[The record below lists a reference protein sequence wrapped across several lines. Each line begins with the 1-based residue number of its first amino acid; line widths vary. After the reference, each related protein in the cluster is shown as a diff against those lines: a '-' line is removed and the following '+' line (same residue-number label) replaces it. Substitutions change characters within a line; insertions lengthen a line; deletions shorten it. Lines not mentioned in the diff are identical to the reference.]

1 MSEREIERLVPTEIR
16 NVSFPVSV
24 RGYDRHAVD
33 AYVERVN
40 RAIAELEVGRSPQA
54 AVRHALEQLREQAT
68 GILQRARDTAEEITA
83 KAQQE
88 AAESTAREK
97 AEAAA
102 FVVNASV
109 EADSER
115 AEAAEVVAKAR
126 AEEAELLAHARA
138 ESEEILARSR
148 SDAAELL
155 QRSEEEVAAQREVAE
170 ARMRVLRAETEAV
183 DKLRRELLDDI
194 RATAARLK
202 QLATEA
208 AARFPPEELAERRE
222 MLAPEAAT
230 EAEQPWVA
238 TADEPREEAMST
250 IAADE
255 AGSDEPLNEKP
266 Q

>member
-54 AVRHALEQLREQAT
+54 AVRHALEQLREQAS

-83 KAQQE
+83 KARQE

-102 FVVNASV
+102 FVVSASV

-126 AEEAELLAHARA
+126 AEGAELLAQARA

-148 SDAAELL
+148 ADAAELI
-155 QRSEEEVAAQREVAE
+155 QRSEEEVAALREDAE
-170 ARMRVLRAETEAV
+170 ARMRVLRADIGAI
-183 DKLRRELLDDI
+183 DKVRRELLKDI

-208 AARFPPEELAERRE
+208 AARFPPEERAERKEE
-222 MLAPEAAT
+222 MLAADAK
-230 EAEQPWVA
+230 QSRVA

-250 IAADE
+250 IASHE
-255 AGSDEPLNEKP
+255 AGNDEPHNEKP